1 MSYRL
6 AVAAGLALLL
16 AAPDAHAEDPL
27 VGTVRKVAS
36 LWTDSQEG
44 EIRRKIAQAS
54 EQVQTAL
61 AVTNAFL
68 ANNHPTDI
76 RIDMFAE
83 LGAGVDRRAAA
94 GEGTLGA
101 LFAIQGERCDLIQIG
116 ASLRGDLRS
125 DESRP
130 MGGAQQWGHLCLAG
144 GLDLRTLMQLD
155 APGLV
160 VFPMTLRES
169 GVLSA
174 RPRLTAKRSAID
186 ERYSDIGFGFDVE
199 GLRYMWAKER
209 GVGAVGFTADQ
220 KWRWRGWPGGDD
232 AKIEIQGDFWF
243 ARLFRTRGEDALAD
257 RFIDILTF
265 GFHGIQSDN
274 GAAIVAVWPVRF
286 YGIGFG
292 DNDSVLVDADLGAA
306 GTGTVGSSIEG
317 PGVMSM
323 TTIESTG
330 LPHVTAAVAHVA
342 VHAGG
347 PHQYISVA
355 YDRTLDT
362 NVLAD
367 VIREDRFTLSGELTN
382 ELVTARGAAFA
393 SRSRY
398 YLNEASKAD
407 ERVAGISFTG
417 TYALSYKLAL
427 GVTLEGV
434 LGLVERDPLL
444 DGHALPRGVRAFATL
459 STTRTLWSLY

>member
-1 MSYRL
+1 MSHRL

-16 AAPDAHAEDPL
+16 AAPDARAEEPL
-27 VGTVRKVAS
+27 VGTVRKVAG

-44 EIRRKIAQAS
+44 EIRRKIAQAR
-54 EQVQTAL
+54 EQVQAAI

-68 ANNHPTDI
+68 ANNRPTDI

-83 LGAGVDRRAAA
+83 LGAGIDRRAAA

-144 GLDLRTLMQLD
+144 GLDLRTLMQID
-155 APGLV
+155 ASGLV
-160 VFPMTLRES
+160 LFPMTLRES

-209 GVGAVGFTADQ
+209 GVAGIGFTADQ
-220 KWRWRGWPGGDD
+220 KWRWRGWPGGDE
-232 AKIEIQGDFWF
+232 AKVELQGDFWF

-274 GAAIVAVWPVRF
+274 GAAIVVFWPVRF

-292 DNDSVLVDADLGAA
+292 ADDSVLVDVDLGVG
-306 GTGTVGSSIEG
+306 GTGTISSTTSG
-317 PGVMSM
+317 PGVMDM
-323 TTIESTG
+323 TTIDSTD
-330 LPHVTAAVAHVA
+330 LPDISSAIAHVA
-342 VHAGG
+342 VHGGG
-347 PHQYISVA
+347 PRRYVSVA
-355 YDRTLDT
+355 YDRTVDT

-367 VIREDRFTLSGELTN
+367 VIREDRFTLSGQLTN
-382 ELVTARGAAFA
+382 EIVTARGAAFV
-393 SRSRY
+393 SRARY
-398 YLNEASKAD
+398 YLTETSRAD
-407 ERVAGISFTG
+407 ERVAGVSFTG
-417 TYALSYKLAL
+417 TYALSHKLAV